1 MTGNRK
7 ITVRKLNYRKLR
19 NRLGAVALILA
30 LTVGVFLYQYG
41 IVGAVA
47 PKPSVYIVD
56 LDGVAGSSGERMET
70 YLSSQQYPV
79 TRVTTVPADH
89 TTANTYD
96 VIIFSTGQLAYNN
109 AKMTQANLQWAYDQL
124 NDTNNNNRLILE
136 GEQFVKF
143 IGFNSLTTFRNNL
156 LHASAINASDYNN
169 GGTNPNFIR
178 TVNTHYIVSSPTNIF
193 NDSTYQ
199 YRYLNTWRGYT
210 PNTTGGT
217 NTRIYRYNS
226 ATTPNSILSTW
237 EGSRADRLVVMDFLW
252 FNGTQGMTSQ
262 TFRETLLSQSVDW
275 VGNYINAWSDT
286 SQQASNANPGTTGV
300 NMGRIQLMHSNGSE
314 TDILQSFAIYQAGT
328 ATADSNVTTVK
339 LYNDANDDGIIN
351 GGDTVLSSGPF
362 SGGKVTFSGLTSPTV
377 TSSAYSSL
385 IISFDIASGAE
396 QKKTVCAKVYT
407 SDIVMAS
414 STPVDS
420 TSSVLQFNPVT
431 INDITPPAA
440 PTGVAVAGLTDT
452 SLRIT
457 WNANGESDVVGYH
470 VYRDSSA
477 TGPFTTRVGVVT
489 SGTSFDDTGLTKGT
503 SYYYKVR
510 AYDTSDN
517 LSSLSSPAALGI
529 PNAPP
534 ATPTGLGVSNP
545 ATGRTLITTWNAN
558 ADTDLAGYN
567 LYIATVNTGPY
578 SKVNVSVIP
587 KADNPTYTV
596 SGLTDTTNYYFKVSA
611 VDNFGA
617 ESALSAEQSGI
628 PTDSTAPQITSLY
641 PLEGQ
646 DLVPRNA
653 VIKVK
658 FDDPID
664 PASVTASTIQ
674 VTDQNNSPIPGTVT
688 FDAIDNQVEF
698 TITDNDPYY
707 GKFPSAGSFNV
718 RLLGTVRNYGGS
730 ALGADKV
737 WTFGTLINPHAN
749 FRSNTTL
756 CGYCHLAHT
765 AKGENI
771 LRETQILDL
780 CLLCHD
786 GTGSSYDV
794 KAGIYFNG
802 TAPTQLLSGGYD
814 LAMGSTS
821 THFTDLANFVY
832 GGSLTPMTVDCNNCH
847 EPHGTTNYRN
857 LRTVVNGVPVT
868 VTGVVYGPAYSVK
881 TASGT
886 EVATYIYG
894 INEFCGVCHMD
905 YLVYNSA
912 NTRDGIINWRHRV
925 GVNLTGGSTGGDFE
939 ISFPQPG
946 LYTTMPTEGVPTG
959 ANVNNYEILPGGTL
973 SANSYNYIVTGENGV
988 GESVYGNVLQV
999 TTFSGAQ
1006 KIKIYWEPITNA
1018 YKYKIYRYVGTM
1030 NASAFDVNSFDFMAE
1045 VADYPTSFTDD
1056 GSITP
1061 TSTHPP
1067 TTSNAK
1073 IMCLT
1078 CHYSHGTTAVAEEP
1092 TRLRRLDYNGVC
1104 EDCHKK

>member
-1 MTGNRK
+1 MTGNRTIIK
-7 ITVRKLNYRKLR
+7 RKLNYRKLR

-30 LTVGVFLYQYG
+30 LTVGVFLYQYSN
-41 IVGAVA
+41 VGAVA

-56 LDGVAGSSGERMET
+56 LGGASAAAMET
-70 YLSSQQYPV
+70 YLAGQQYPV
-79 TRVTTVPADH
+79 TRVTGVPANH

-96 VIIFSTGQLAYNN
+96 VIIVSFGNVASSN
-109 AKMTQANLQWAYDQL
+109 AVFNDGANQGLQWAYDQL
-124 NDTNNNNRLILE
+124 NGVGNNHRLMVE
-136 GEQFVKF
+136 GDNFVKALV
-143 IGFNSLTTFRNNL
+143 SRTYTTPYSNTTMRNNL
-156 LHASAINASDYNN
+156 LHATALTANGTYTSPASL
-169 GGTNPNFIR
+169 TF
-178 TVNTHYIVSSPTNIF
+178 VNTHYIVTGVTGTNPTYTTSNTMSAFTTDGSSTA
-193 NDSTYQ
+193 S
-199 YRYLNTWRGYT
+199 YRLNTLGGQPYT
-210 PNTTGGT
+210 AL
-217 NTRIYRYNS
+217 S
-226 ATTPNSILSTW
+226 AWQGAARDS
-237 EGSRADRLVVMDFLW
+237 RLVVMNFYWNNITNSGASLTW
-252 FNGTQGMTSQ
+252 RNTVLQ
-262 TFRETLLSQSVDW
+262 QSVDW
-275 VGNYINAWSDT
+275 VGNFVNAWFDT
-286 SQQASNANPGTTGV
+286 SFQASNANPGTSNV
-300 NMGRIQLMHSNGSE
+300 NMGRIQLMHSNGTE
-314 TDILQSFAIYQAGT
+314 TNDLTSFAVYQTGT
-328 ATADSNVTTVK
+328 ATADSNITTVK
-339 LYNDANDDGIIN
+339 LYNDANNDGIIN

-377 TSSAYSSL
+377 SSSAYSSL
-385 IISFDIASGAE
+385 IISFDLASSAE
-396 QKKTVCAKVYT
+396 QKKTVRAKVYA
-407 SDIVMAS
+407 SDIVMS
-414 STPVDS
+414 NSTPVVGS
-420 TSSVLQFNPVT
+420 PSVFEFNPVT

-440 PTGVAVAGLTDT
+440 PTGVAVTSLSDT
-452 SLRIT
+452 SLRIS
-457 WNANGESDVVGYH
+457 WNANSEPDLVGYH

-477 TGPFTTRVGVVT
+477 TGSFTTRIAVVT

-558 ADTDLAGYN
+558 AESDLAGYN

-578 SKVNVSVIP
+578 SKVNTSVIP
-587 KADNPTYTV
+587 KSATPSYTV

-611 VDNFGA
+611 VDNLGA
-617 ESALSAEQSGI
+617 ESALSAEQVGI
-628 PTDSTAPQITSLY
+628 PTDSTPPRVLSVY
-641 PLEGQ
+641 PAEGQ

-658 FDDPID
+658 IDDPID
-664 PASVTASTIQ
+664 PASVTSSTIQ

-688 FDAIDNQVEF
+688 FDAIDNQIEF
-698 TITDNDPYY
+698 TITANDPYY

-718 RLLGTVRNYGGS
+718 KLLGTVKNFGGS
-730 ALGADKV
+730 DLGADKI

-749 FRSNTTL
+749 FRTNTTL

-765 AKGENI
+765 ATGENI

-802 TAPTQLLSGGYD
+802 SAPTTLLSGGYD

-847 EPHGTTNYRN
+847 EPHGSTNYRN

-886 EVATYIYG
+886 EVATYVYG

-925 GVNLTGGSTGGDFE
+925 GVGMTGGSPGGDFE

-946 LYTTMPTEGVPTG
+946 LYTTLPTEGAPTG

-999 TTFSGAQ
+999 TTFADAQ
-1006 KIKIYWEPITNA
+1006 KIKIHWEPITNA

-1030 NASAFDVNSFDFMAE
+1030 NASAFDVSNFDFMAE
-1045 VADYPTSFTDD
+1045 VDDYPTSFTDD

-1067 TTSNAK
+1067 ITSNAK